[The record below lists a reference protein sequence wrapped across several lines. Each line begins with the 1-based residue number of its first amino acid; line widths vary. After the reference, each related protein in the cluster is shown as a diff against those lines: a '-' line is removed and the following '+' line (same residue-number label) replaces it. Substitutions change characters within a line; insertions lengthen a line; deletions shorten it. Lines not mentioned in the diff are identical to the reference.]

1 MNDSSN
7 KMHTNILVFDVDEQG
22 QGLELKEVL
31 YDKMQ
36 LSSRLVRK
44 LKRKKNIL
52 VNGKKIPFHAKLRKG
67 DRVQVIME
75 EEPNQFEAENIPIEV
90 VYEDMDLLILN
101 KEPGIVVHPTKGH
114 PTGTL
119 ANALVYYMQ
128 QRQEKFKIRFV
139 NRLDRD
145 TSGLIIV
152 AKNPFAQQ
160 ELSKQM
166 QANAVEKIYLAV
178 VQGHIQEDQGTIEAP
193 IGRPDPDDICR
204 RVCEEG
210 QPSITH
216 YQVID
221 RLKQNATVIKVKLET
236 GRTHQ
241 IRVHMAYIGHPL
253 IGDSLYGE
261 GEGLIGR
268 QALHAQTL
276 IFSQPRTHERIE
288 VTVGVPKDIEQL
300 ITQLIL

>member
-1 MNDSSN
+1 MNHPV
-7 KMHTNILVFDVDEQG
+7 KEMHTNTLVFDVDEQN
-22 QGLELKEVL
+22 QGLELKEIL

-52 VNGKKIPFHAKLRKG
+52 VNGNKIPFHAKLRKG
-67 DRVQVIME
+67 DRVEVIME

-166 QANAVEKIYLAV
+166 QANTVEKIYLAV
-178 VQGHIQEDQGTIEAP
+178 VKGHIQDNEGTIDAP
-193 IGRPDPDDICR
+193 IGRPDPDDIRR
-204 RVCEEG
+204 RVWEEG

-216 YQVID
+216 YQVMN
-221 RLKQNATVIKVKLET
+221 RLKQKATVIQVRLET

-253 IGDSLYGE
+253 VGDTLYGE
-261 GEGLIGR
+261 EETLTGR

-276 IFSQPRTHERIE
+276 IFSQPRTHKKIA
-288 VTVGVPKDIEQL
+288 VTAHIPKDIKAL
-300 ITQLIL
+300 ISELSL